1 RELAAAAARV
11 GVARADLYPRISL
24 SGFLGL
30 QSLSLQDLADGS
42 SRIWFH
48 DYGILWPIFDMGRIR
63 ANIRVRDERMEQALL
78 RYRQALLLAREDV
91 ENALVSYGK
100 EEARRRSLAA
110 AAAANARALETA
122 NALYVA
128 GLAEYLQ
135 VLDAQ
140 RNLYATRSRLTRS
153 EMAVTLDLVAL
164 YKALGGGWENDTAL
178 REEAARRTG
187 R

>member
-1 RELAAAAARV
+1 
-11 GVARADLYPRISL
+11 
-24 SGFLGL
+24 
-30 QSLSLQDLADGS
+30 
-42 SRIWFH
+42 
-48 DYGILWPIFDMGRIR
+48 
-63 ANIRVRDERMEQALL
+63 
-78 RYRQALLLAREDV
+78 LLLAQEDV

-140 RNLYATRSRLTRS
+140 RNLYDTRSRLTRS